1 MTVPQDETPATTW
14 PKLSLPHGLG
24 KNVIT
29 AHALARSAIFSTQSY
44 GPFAERPQ
52 CFGRT
57 SLPTTGDIKV
67 FQTAGH
73 RLDQGDA
80 DVFYELLR
88 RVLTDTR
95 ETHREARV
103 YFCRGELLNALGR
116 SLGGN
121 TRKCL
126 DESLDRL
133 FRADFEFSV
142 PKLFVGKSRLILKM
156 HRREQESAGNYD
168 YDVLLDVELARLF
181 GQRQWTIL
189 RQSQRKRLEGNP
201 LAKGLHAFY
210 STQLTPYPMN
220 LVTLKNLMGRESMQ
234 NSKWRAVLQT
244 ALTKVKQAT
253 GWAVCELKLEG
264 RDAGK
269 IVVEREKPA
278 DIGPPTPNAE
288 ASGSAGDTD
297 HDPYG
302 DI

>member
-1 MTVPQDETPATTW
+1 MTVQQHETPATW
-14 PKLSLPHGLG
+14 PKMLLPHDLG

-44 GPFAERPQ
+44 GPTAERPQ
-52 CFGRT
+52 YFGRT
-57 SLPTTGDIKV
+57 PLPTTGHIKV

-103 YFCRGELLNALGR
+103 YFSRGELLKALGR

-121 TRKCL
+121 TRRCL

-156 HRREQESAGNYD
+156 SRYEPESAANYD
-168 YDVLLDVELARLF
+168 YDILLDVELARLF

-210 STQLTPYPMN
+210 STQLAPYPMN

-244 ALTKVKQAT
+244 ALTKVKRAT
-253 GWAVCELKLEG
+253 GWDVCELKLEG

-269 IVVEREKPA
+269 IVVERREPA
-278 DIGPPTPNAE
+278 DTRIPTPNAE
-288 ASGSAGDTD
+288 ALGSAVDAD
-297 HDPYG
+297 LDPYG